1 MSQPCSNTFFTI
13 TSLHSFTFFMK
24 CFLLLVYIYT
34 VGTFTLDTR
43 VWLKSWITRD
53 QFEGVRFARPT
64 DAQHPTSIMVLQRPR
79 RHLVA
84 IVVKPTDLPT
94 HEMSQHN
101 ILHTPSAHSTGS
113 RTHEP
118 NSCQSTTFLTHST
131 TTIAKAYSCMHYSRC
146 TAS

>member
-1 MSQPCSNTFFTI
+1 MGEVCT
-13 TSLHSFTFFMK
+13 
-24 CFLLLVYIYT
+24 LVLFI
-34 VGTFTLDTR
+34 
-43 VWLKSWITRD
+43 
-53 QFEGVRFARPT
+53 
-64 DAQHPTSIMVLQRPR
+64 HNIMVLQRPK

-94 HEMSQHN
+94 HQMSQHN

-131 TTIAKAYSCMHYSRC
+131 TTIAKAYSCMHYSSLVTTPFLPERPGIYC
-146 TAS
+146 LRMRVIDLLRISESILIANVNYT

>member
-1 MSQPCSNTFFTI
+1 MGEVCT
-13 TSLHSFTFFMK
+13 
-24 CFLLLVYIYT
+24 LVLFI
-34 VGTFTLDTR
+34 
-43 VWLKSWITRD
+43 
-53 QFEGVRFARPT
+53 
-64 DAQHPTSIMVLQRPR
+64 HNIMVLQRPK